1 MDYEKHPERVL
12 HAGYHCGCGLK
23 PIAEA
28 TSLSDRQAETEM
40 EVARIAS
47 KLLEPDYLPHLNHA
61 SVAQA
66 IAEAA
71 MRHGLIR
78 GGRFFWNT
86 TKEYFAQ
93 HSLRP
98 VVERTGIAIERS
110 QAFGNILKGRQ
121 FLRHPIEAISMLRA
135 LNASWDHVEKIFMN
149 KPNLVTIEE
158 QCNPVKTAPR
168 KDWTKYHQSYINR
181 NFKSLFSRYASQYDE
196 LRRERPELSHVQLM
210 RLLPTTA
217 NDVLTEDSLAA
228 AGYDV
233 PMVLKNGVRNR
244 ALAEMLVEYIDTRAE
259 FLRGTRYPGRIDQRV
274 LQRGFVRPKALSG
287 KGMAEKLVGVPEA
300 LKRNA
305 ETAAEWRE
313 RIASYERPARA
324 RSIQHFH
331 RSPTKST
338 SDVANS

>member
-12 HAGYHCGCGLK
+12 HAGYHCGCGLR

-28 TSLSDRQAETEM
+28 TSLLDRHAETEV

-71 MRHGLIR
+71 TRHGLIR
-78 GGRFFWNT
+78 SGMFFWDT

-93 HSLRP
+93 HSFRP
-98 VVERTGIAIERS
+98 LVERTGIAIERS
-110 QAFGNILKGRQ
+110 QTFGNILKGRQ
-121 FLRHPIEAISMLRA
+121 FLRHPIEAIGMLRA
-135 LNASWDHVEKIFMN
+135 LNASWEHVEKIFMN
-149 KPNLVTIEE
+149 APNPAAIEK
-158 QCNPVKTAPR
+158 QSNPVKRTPH
-168 KDWTKYHQSYINR
+168 KNWTMYHQSYINR
-181 NFKSLFSRYASQYDE
+181 NFQSLFSRYASQYDE

-217 NDVLTEDSLAA
+217 NDVLTENSLAA
-228 AGYDV
+228 AGHDV

-259 FLRGTRYPGRIDQRV
+259 FLRATRYPGRIDRRV

-300 LKRNA
+300 LKRNV
-305 ETAAEWRE
+305 ETAAEWKA
-313 RIASYERPARA
+313 RIASYDRPASA
-324 RSIQHFH
+324 RSIQRFY
-331 RSPTKST
+331 RSPTTST